1 MLIPR
6 TPQIRN
12 TGITARFEQGSNRVE
27 VSEFQASAQSIHL
40 MRQVQSLKREG
51 ERYRQAIRQLEK
63 ELDTTKLKL
72 VMR

>member
-1 MLIPR
+1 
-6 TPQIRN
+6 
-12 TGITARFEQGSNRVE
+12 
-27 VSEFQASAQSIHL
+27 
-40 MRQVQSLKREG
+40 MRQVQTLKREG